1 MLADVRNVIRPPLE
15 LSIEVLVVEK
25 VTTVEEVLANVA
37 DGPLH
42 FALGLRAIRATGSWS
57 KLPVMSEANELGI
70 LNERTTL
77 PTTVFHD
84 DRTHLVEEHL
94 LRNATQESEGLL

>member
-1 MLADVRNVIRPPLE
+1 M
-15 LSIEVLVVEK
+15 
-25 VTTVEEVLANVA
+25 TTVEEVLANVA

-94 LRNATQESEGLL
+94 LRNATQESEGLALAPRTTFACPGA